1 MNNIFDTIDSLIYY
15 AYINL
20 ELNSDDEVYYRN
32 FILGELGINTYIK
45 GKVDKAYIESLKVPD
60 ELILRLCEYLNT
72 STEESEIAID
82 IKLNKILGILT
93 PLNSVVNT
101 NFEIINKY
109 EGDTSALEYLYNLS
123 IKNDYVKK
131 TFIEKNILWDYHDHE
146 NLIEVSINL
155 SKPEKSNKDIAK
167 ALVVNKNDV
176 KYPLCQLCYEN
187 LGYYGRIDHPSRVNL
202 RFINIKLNNEEW
214 ALQYSPYGYFFKHAI
229 AFKKVHSN
237 MQTNKDTFI
246 RLVEFVALFPSFF
259 VGSNASLPIVGG
271 SILNHEH
278 YQGGAHILPLMK
290 AKTRKEYLMNNYPH
304 SKLYRL
310 DWYNSAILIKST
322 SKEEVIALGAL
333 INKAWENYS
342 DQDNEIINKSGD
354 LLHNAITPSIRKIDD
369 EYYLYLILRN
379 NRTNDKHPDG
389 IFHAH
394 KEYHHIKAEGI
405 GIIEAMGLFILPARL
420 ERQIKEIKDSLASK
434 LSDEEILNKY
444 PTLDRRFLEMVE
456 DLRKNY
462 HEETIDQEI
471 RDYISNI
478 CKNILLNTAVYK
490 KTTEGDRGFD
500 KFIGGLNL

>member
-176 KYPLCQLCYEN
+176 KYPLCQLCYE
-187 LGYYGRIDHPSRVNL
+187 I
-202 RFINIKLNNEEW
+202 
-214 ALQYSPYGYFFKHAI
+214 
-229 AFKKVHSN
+229 
-237 MQTNKDTFI
+237 
-246 RLVEFVALFPSFF
+246 
-259 VGSNASLPIVGG
+259 
-271 SILNHEH
+271 
-278 YQGGAHILPLMK
+278 
-290 AKTRKEYLMNNYPH
+290 
-304 SKLYRL
+304 
-310 DWYNSAILIKST
+310 
-322 SKEEVIALGAL
+322 
-333 INKAWENYS
+333 
-342 DQDNEIINKSGD
+342 
-354 LLHNAITPSIRKIDD
+354 
-369 EYYLYLILRN
+369 
-379 NRTNDKHPDG
+379 
-389 IFHAH
+389 
-394 KEYHHIKAEGI
+394 
-405 GIIEAMGLFILPARL
+405 
-420 ERQIKEIKDSLASK
+420 
-434 LSDEEILNKY
+434 
-444 PTLDRRFLEMVE
+444 
-456 DLRKNY
+456 
-462 HEETIDQEI
+462 
-471 RDYISNI
+471 
-478 CKNILLNTAVYK
+478 
-490 KTTEGDRGFD
+490 
-500 KFIGGLNL
+500 